1 MMFWRDKNKEKS
13 PPKQNSVLRSLRKK
27 VALQAFIAVQTIVIT
42 VALIFGMSAAWYT
55 NVLQSSG
62 LQFEAEAWG
71 FTGSVMVTEEPI
83 TAGPGD
89 VGSIGLHVTNLS
101 EEPVDV
107 ALNVSKSQ
115 MSGEMQKRLFFYV
128 DTQINRF
135 DENVERVY
143 INTRDSFTYSV
154 LGYNELVLTKDR
166 ANDAMLKWQWVYD
179 MLGYYFLGTVTQ
191 EYTEQNLTINANITD
206 YLRPVEYDL
215 DKAVFR
221 DGVLESVDGVTT
233 EQLIQQLSA
242 SDGYEQDLVAAENM
256 PGYYKVDVD
265 DTGYGVWVYLCNWAE
280 IQQATTFDS
289 QLGKAAADAELVGTQ
304 QEQFIARL
312 TVIGQVKNAQTLEAT
327 TVQQVLD
334 GLESGSEVV
343 LQNDLVLTEALNI
356 PADTRAM
363 LDLNGYTI
371 TAPAGDSVIKLEK
384 GAQLTVIDGVL
395 DGALSSADV
404 VQVQGGSLTLHE
416 VEIVNAQSDAIYIA
430 DENGVENSIVRIF
443 DSQLSAKAAA
453 VYVRGNG
460 NRSSGRTQ
468 VFIENSRLDS
478 DYIAIT
484 GNGTSTYWGTEVQIY
499 QSQVTGKYAAIYQP
513 QSDSI
518 TKVVES
524 TLSGITGIAIKA
536 GELHVVDSTVS
547 GTGPKQEP
555 AVELSGFTDTGD
567 GILVD
572 SAYEKSIFVS
582 VSGNSN
588 VTSVN
593 SYAIQLFEPKGNYAT
608 IIVTGGTF
616 SSDVTRFLPDGY
628 VYNDGIVTQ
637 TQGGTD
643 NG

>member
-1 MMFWRDKNKEKS
+1 MFWRDKNKEKS

-289 QLGKAAADAELVGTQ
+289 QLGKAAADAELAGTQ

-334 GLESGSEVV
+334 GLKSGSEVV

>member
-289 QLGKAAADAELVGTQ
+289 QLGKAAADAELAGTQ

>member
-1 MMFWRDKNKEKS
+1 MFWRDKNKEKS

>member
-1 MMFWRDKNKEKS
+1 
-13 PPKQNSVLRSLRKK
+13 
-27 VALQAFIAVQTIVIT
+27 
-42 VALIFGMSAAWYT
+42 
-55 NVLQSSG
+55 
-62 LQFEAEAWG
+62 
-71 FTGSVMVTEEPI
+71 
-83 TAGPGD
+83 
-89 VGSIGLHVTNLS
+89 
-101 EEPVDV
+101 
-107 ALNVSKSQ
+107 
-115 MSGEMQKRLFFYV
+115 
-128 DTQINRF
+128 
-135 DENVERVY
+135 
-143 INTRDSFTYSV
+143 
-154 LGYNELVLTKDR
+154 
-166 ANDAMLKWQWVYD
+166 
-179 MLGYYFLGTVTQ
+179 
-191 EYTEQNLTINANITD
+191 
-206 YLRPVEYDL
+206 
-215 DKAVFR
+215 
-221 DGVLESVDGVTT
+221 
-233 EQLIQQLSA
+233 
-242 SDGYEQDLVAAENM
+242 M

-289 QLGKAAADAELVGTQ
+289 QLGKAAADAELAGTQ

-312 TVIGQVKNAQTLEAT
+312 TVIGQVKNAQTLEVT
-327 TVQQVLD
+327 TVQQVLN
-334 GLESGSEVV
+334 GLKSGSEVV
-343 LQNDLVLTEALNI
+343 LQNDLLLTEALNI

-371 TAPAGDSVIKLEK
+371 TAPAGDSAIKLEK

-395 DGALSSADV
+395 DGAVSSADV

-416 VEIVNAQSDAIYIA
+416 VEIMNAQSDAIYIA
-430 DENGVENSIVRIF
+430 DESGVENSIVRIF
-443 DSQLSAKAAA
+443 DSRLSAKAAA

-460 NRSSGRTQ
+460 DRSSGRTQ
-468 VFIENSRLDS
+468 VFIENSQLDS

-572 SAYEKSIFVS
+572 STYEKSIFVS

-588 VTSVN
+588 ITSVN
-593 SYAIQLFEPKGNYAT
+593 SYAIQLFEPKGDYAT

-616 SSDVTRFLPDGY
+616 SSDITRFLPDGY